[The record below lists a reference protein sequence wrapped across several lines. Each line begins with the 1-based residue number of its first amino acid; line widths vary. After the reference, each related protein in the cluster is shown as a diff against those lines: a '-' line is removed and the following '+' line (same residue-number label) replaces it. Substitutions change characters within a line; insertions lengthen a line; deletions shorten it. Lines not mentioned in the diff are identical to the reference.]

1 MKLLVLLAALLC
13 LTGCSPDAPPVPEER
28 PAVEQAE
35 TPVPYDLY
43 LYTDD
48 NRYLA
53 IDTEGHVVMEVADG
67 QMGILR
73 TDGLASGIAVQR
85 SEGVMTDEYG
95 WKSPEKTWCDIYSVT
110 GEYEYT
116 VPLSYVGQEGAF
128 LEGYD
133 MQTQTTKLYRFS
145 DGALIMDDVHACHQL
160 GDYIYVNQKD
170 WSAPGMFLDS
180 NGDVVSRVPE
190 DYTTAGSILDQY
202 LIVAQNGL
210 TGLMRPDGS
219 LVLPCQYQELRTGQL
234 GCVTVKD
241 ENGWHAIQAE
251 TGDILF
257 SSPTRI
263 QYLLPEAAIVAV
275 DEEESEYQLVAFDG
289 TPLMDRQFSW
299 PSSHDVEN
307 DGFPEL
313 FSAQTNDYSDMLI
326 FRPDGT
332 VVYETKSDCYVTI
345 LSEDAA
351 LLSQYLDDENRNLWA
366 WLDLRDG
373 TQTPLPAVYENTYYN
388 PLYSEHGM
396 ELGFFSRG
404 GSNEL
409 GWYRTDILD
418 AEGNVVLEGLQDM
431 LYRGDGIFQCSRG
444 FTSGLLRLDGTWL
457 YEESSFSALTDD

>member
-1 MKLLVLLAALLC
+1 MRFFFLLLALLC
-13 LTGCSPDAPPVPEER
+13 MTGCSPDAPPADDPP
-28 PAVEQAE
+28 PAVEEE
-35 TPVPYDLY
+35 TAVPQDLY
-43 LYTDD
+43 LYMDGS
-48 NRYLA
+48 RYLA
-53 IDTEGHVVMEVADG
+53 IDQEGRVVLETTDG

-73 TDGLASGIAVQR
+73 TDGLASGIAIQR
-85 SEGVMTDEYG
+85 SEGVKTDEYG
-95 WKSPEKTWCDIYSVT
+95 WKSPERTWCDIYSVT
-110 GEYEYT
+110 GGYEYT
-116 VPLSYVGQEGAF
+116 VPLNYVGQEGAF

-133 MQTQTTKLYRFS
+133 MQTQTTKLYRRS
-145 DGALIMDDVHACHQL
+145 DGALIMDDIHACYQI
-160 GDYIYVNQKD
+160 GGYTYVNQKD

-180 NGDVVSRVPE
+180 RGDLVARVP
-190 DYTTAGSILDQY
+190 DSYTTAGSILDQY
-202 LIVAQNGL
+202 LIVVQDGL
-210 TGLMRPDGS
+210 TGLMRPDGT
-219 LVLPCQYQELRTGQL
+219 LALPCVYQELRTGQL
-234 GCVTVKD
+234 GCVCVKD
-241 ENGWHAIQAE
+241 ESGWHAVVAE
-251 TGDILF
+251 TGEILF

-275 DEEESEYQLVAFDG
+275 DEEESAYQLVAFDG

-313 FSAQTNDYSDMLI
+313 FSAQINDYTGTLI

-332 VVYETKSDCYVTI
+332 VVYETESDCYMTI

-351 LLSQYLDDENRNLWA
+351 LLSQYLEENRNLWA

-396 ELGFFSRG
+396 EQGFFSRG

-418 AEGNVVLEGLQDM
+418 AEGNVLLEGLQDVI
-431 LYRGDGIFQCSRG
+431 YRGNGIFQCSRG
-444 FTSGLLRLDGTWL
+444 FTSGLLKLDGTWL
-457 YEESSFSALTDD
+457 YEESSFSTLTDD